1 MNMNLT
7 ERARTRRRQ
16 DQSTANNDDKKK
28 KNKKILFV
36 DDEPDIIYSIKWVL
50 EDNEFVVDSYTDPT
64 LALSNFKPGLYDLL
78 ILDIKMPKMSGL
90 DLYQKMKEIDSN
102 VKICFLT
109 ASELFYEEYRRL
121 DAYPRLDKAYFV
133 QKPFRAEQLI
143 RKINEILHSN
153 QREKT

>member
-1 MNMNLT
+1 MI
-7 ERARTRRRQ
+7 
-16 DQSTANNDDKKK
+16 NDNYK
-28 KNKKILFV
+28 KNKRKILLV
-36 DDEPDIIYSIKWVL
+36 DDEPDIIYSIKRLL

-78 ILDIKMPKMSGL
+78 LLDIKMPNMNGL

-121 DAYPRLDKAYFV
+121 DAYPSLDKAHFV
-133 QKPFRAEQLI
+133 QKPFRSEELI
-143 RKINEILHSN
+143 RKINEIMHSN
-153 QREKT
+153 

>member
-1 MNMNLT
+1 MSNHDDNK
-7 ERARTRRRQ
+7 
-16 DQSTANNDDKKK
+16 NNT
-28 KNKKILFV
+28 NKKILFV
-36 DDEPDIIYSIKWVL
+36 DDEPDIIYSIKRVL
-50 EDNEFVVDSYTDPT
+50 EANGFVVDSYTDPI
-64 LALSNFKPGLYDLL
+64 LALSNFKPRLYDLL

-90 DLYQKMKEIDSN
+90 ELYQKMKEIDSN

-153 QREKT
+153 